1 MLTAVASVEQV
12 SLKATTWRNR
22 LLLIFLSLCWLSALL
37 AIARPVYIGEP
48 VALPTEGRDILIA
61 VDISGSM
68 EREDMVIRGQTVNRL
83 MAVKSV
89 VGDFV
94 IKRTGDRLG
103 LVLFGEKAYL
113 QTPLTFDRETMES
126 LLLEAQIGFAG
137 NGTAIGDAIGLSVKR
152 LQDRPQDHRILIL
165 MTDGS
170 NNTGALNPEE
180 AADLARRAKVKIYTI
195 GIGAERQEQRGLFG
209 RTMVNPSADLDEK
222 T

>member
-1 MLTAVASVEQV
+1 M
-12 SLKATTWRNR
+12 
-22 LLLIFLSLCWLSALL
+22 LIFLSLCWLSALL

-48 VALPTEGRDILIA
+48 AALPTEGRDILIA

-137 NGTAIGDAIGLSVKR
+137 NGTAKEMQLGYL
-152 LQDRPQDHRILIL
+152 
-165 MTDGS
+165 
-170 NNTGALNPEE
+170 
-180 AADLARRAKVKIYTI
+180 
-195 GIGAERQEQRGLFG
+195 
-209 RTMVNPSADLDEK
+209 
-222 T
+222 